1 MKATPPLI
9 YIVLFVFSFSI
20 QSVNAQCTPIN
31 DIGQFNQNDTR
42 KTTLASGVQ
51 GQTFIASCSGN
62 IVGVTFSTDYAETT
76 TTARVAVGNDTD
88 GQRTKSFT
96 LFASTNE
103 RRTYTVTFGGY
114 AVTAGE
120 MYFFKLFD
128 GEGANLTEKSGS
140 PYPSGNMFEGNED
153 FTNSDLKFIV
163 HYEGAD
169 TFAPVA
175 QCKSIEINL
184 DSNGQYTLTPEEI
197 NDGSYDIGISGIA
210 SMAVSPNTFD
220 CSDIEDQHN
229 VTLTVTDGNGLTDTC
244 TTFVYVRSKISPGL
258 QCNDIIVNAAPGT
271 CRAIAD
277 VEAYNNITFN
287 NTICVIASEAY
298 TGIPFGGFPVG
309 STAIT
314 YEVET
319 AGGINESCTFN
330 VIVEDTEAP
339 VINNCPGAI
348 TLLENQILPTPSIS
362 ADDNCSASNELTLVR
377 IDNGP
382 AFGTVPTTNFTV
394 QLALEDSAGNQSSV
408 CSYNVIVDTAPVLSC
423 ESSITIP
430 AEGTLNVTPEIVG
443 QATND
448 LSEAISFAFGTGTEV
463 SVVLDSNSPTD
474 ELISSFPV
482 FGYQLFE
489 LKPPATGNYTLTV
502 SGDQSSTLFIWED
515 AFNPNAGNYYDRD
528 GYLNVVEFTSN
539 GNIDT
544 PNGTNT
550 LMLQSGK
557 TYYASVIRN
566 DGNNTGNFNG
576 TLAFSSEMMYLN
588 SPDIPIDCADIGS
601 SIPINLYAFENNGQS
616 SNCMVD
622 LAIEAS
628 RPIIS
633 GCETINGSIDEI
645 SIVLS
650 DGSCGGILEGIV
662 LTAEP
667 GSPCTTIPDG
677 LVQTSALGIGDVF
690 PVGRSIVSYTATD
703 NLGNT
708 TSCSFEVQVI
718 ETVAPEFTNCPEDI
732 TVPIT
737 PGSAGAVVTFT
748 DLVATDNCGSS
759 EDLEITQTSGL
770 PSGSFFPVG
779 VTQQTFEVTD
789 GFNKGVLCSF
799 TITVEDTNSP
809 VINCQDVAVGEYPDI
824 ATGYLITPSDFDN
837 GSTDDSDQLHFL
849 TENNTFYLNIDTSN
863 NEDLGKYY
871 EPSTFMVPFTR
882 NYTFDFDIAIE
893 DTGVTGAESQFT
905 YRIWDYPPTADELA
919 ERQGYIG
926 GATIDSET
934 NTIVEGSNTYFMHP
948 NTVYYLYVYG
958 ADVTS
963 STFQSLT
970 GTITTDTN
978 IRSSLPIIIGCDGPS
993 TLDVTLYAT
1002 DAAANMA
1009 TCSASV
1015 SNIDC
1020 AAPVVL
1026 RIETTSD
1033 NQNFNLPLDQYSNE
1047 TYAVDWGDGTYVT
1060 GYDDFTSHVY
1070 FGAGEYFI
1078 KIYGNIGGFR
1088 YDFSS
1093 TNDREALKAVES
1105 WGNNVWLSFQF
1116 AFPSCNLTLPE
1127 TPPNLSNVTK
1137 MGSAFSKAVITN
1149 PEVLGDWDVS
1159 NIISMGNMFK
1169 EVVNFNPD
1177 ISTWDVSN
1185 VTNMANMFEGAI
1197 GFDQDLSTW
1206 DISSLEQA
1214 DNMFNNSGLSI
1225 ENYDALL
1232 IGWNTLNTNAG
1243 ETAIPQGVTFGAEGI
1258 NYCIANEEHE
1268 NLIQNQGW
1276 TILDDGRVNC
1286 AAMDPLV
1293 TKWRTNNDGA
1303 SNNNQI
1309 TIRTIQGET
1318 YNYNVNWGDGT
1329 TSTGLTGDFTHGYA
1343 QQGIYE
1349 VSITGD
1355 FPGFQFNNDAEAPKI
1370 IEVSDWGDI
1379 IYRSFEGA
1387 FWGCVNLQVTA
1398 TNAPN
1403 LSQVTSM
1410 KGTFYNA
1417 GGNLNIEN
1425 WDVGNVENMSQL
1437 FNENTNFNRDISSWN
1452 VSKVTNMSEMFAF
1465 ASAFNQDLSNWN
1477 VSNVTDMTAMFAFVS
1492 AFNQDIGN
1500 WNVSSV
1506 TNMSEMFSEA
1516 YTFNQD
1522 LSNWDVSNVTSMSDM
1537 FSNASS
1543 FNQDLS
1549 NWDVSIV
1556 TDMSSMFANASFF
1569 DQDLGNWDISSL
1581 ENAASMFQNVAL
1593 STENYEALLV
1603 GWSTLDTNE
1612 TQIPQDITFSAGNST
1627 YCEAIYERKTLRIE
1641 FGWNITD
1648 GGYENLECYL
1658 NRTPFIT
1665 RWNIVRNRNFLSIP
1679 VPRDLPGNYDYVID
1693 WGDGSALEHSR
1704 GRIDRH
1710 RFPNRTEIFEVK
1722 IYGIFPGTDFSTTDG
1737 FDKDKLV
1744 EVVQW
1749 GDNEWE
1755 TMEGAFSGC
1764 INLEYSATDIPD
1776 LSKVTSMEDMF
1787 AGCRILVGNDS
1798 FSNWDVS
1805 NVTNMNSLFT
1815 NCRLF
1820 NEDISNWDVSNVT
1833 DMANMFRF
1841 ASIFNQDISNWN
1853 VSNVTTT
1860 TYMFYS
1866 AEAFNQDIGDW
1877 DVSNVENMSGMF
1889 RAALAFNQDI
1899 SNWDISSLVR
1909 FTIIPFF
1916 NGAEDMFKDNPTFSA
1931 ANYDALLNG
1940 WSTLDPGETQI
1951 PSGIAFGT
1959 EASYCAGESGKNQLL
1974 DLGWTIVD
1982 AGLDCSNVAFFT
1994 TKWDATNGMNITIP
2008 TSPDEVYNYIVD
2020 WGDGTSENNITGD
2033 VSHTYTTPD
2042 TYEVK
2047 IYGVFPRIDF
2057 SNSTDENKAK
2067 IIEVVQWGDI
2077 LWTSMENAFSGCSN
2091 LIVTAS
2097 DVPNLSNV
2105 SNLSNMFFQCSN
2117 FNSDINNWDVSNV
2130 THMSRVLSGTTFNQ
2144 PLNNWNVSNVID
2156 MEAMF
2161 LAALDFNQPLDNW
2174 DVSNVINMEGM
2185 FLDAQSFNGDI
2196 TSWNTSSLVNANGM
2210 FASAVSFDQNLGAWD
2225 ISSLDFAIGMFNGVN
2240 LSTENYDAL
2249 LIGWASLDAGET
2261 QIPTDVEFD
2270 APNSRYCD
2278 GEDART
2284 NLIANFGW
2292 TINDAQQNPTCGLPA
2307 PFITTWKTTT
2317 PFDMITIPTTGSG
2330 YNYIVD
2336 WGDGTIQSDVTGN
2349 ASHTYATTDTY
2360 EVKIYGDFP
2369 RINFFPS
2376 DQSNNR
2382 NKLETIEQWGD
2393 IEWTSMFR
2401 AFHGC
2406 ENLKITNPDI
2416 DEPDLSNVTNIESM
2430 FVDCIN
2436 FDGDISNWDVSNI
2449 IYMDNM
2455 FNGCISFN
2463 QPLNNWDVS
2472 NVIGMSNMFSGAT
2485 SFDQNLGDWDIT
2497 SLQFGADMFTNVTLS
2512 TENYDALLIGW
2523 STQEAGEGPIPTDLS
2538 LDAGSSQYC
2547 LGEDA
2552 RNLLVESVSNGGY
2565 GWNIND
2571 NGFDFITCTSPNF
2584 SPFITK
2590 WNVEA
2595 GESITI
2601 PTVGDG
2607 YNYTV
2612 DWGDGI
2618 ISIGLTGDASH
2629 TYVSEEEYEV
2639 KIYGDFPRIYFP
2651 NSDESIDKIVDVIQW
2666 GDIQWTSMEEAFSGC
2681 SNLNISATDAP
2692 DLSNVTSMSA
2702 MFRLCSSLV
2711 GTPAFNNWDVSNVTH
2726 MNAMFVL
2733 VENFNQPLG
2742 NWQTGNVITM
2752 TGMFLGA
2759 TSFNQDIGH
2768 WDVSNVT
2775 DMASMLLNATSFNQD
2790 LGDWDISNVAIM
2802 GNMLLSVP
2810 LSISNYDALL
2820 IGWAEDTSDGGA
2832 GDGIDDVPSDVIFDA
2847 DLSNYCLGEDAR
2859 TNLETNFGWTIND
2872 GAREC
2877 SNLSFVTKW
2886 ETTAPNQ
2893 TITLPIVPN
2902 GSVLVIWGD
2911 GSVDSVS
2918 NNNPTHQYSEVRD
2931 DYIITVIGR
2940 IESIKFGNTGS
2951 ESNILEVME
2960 WGENP
2965 SWNTM
2970 EEAFFLC
2977 QNLDITATD
2986 TPNLSNVSSMEL
2998 MFAGC
3003 EKLVGTSAFNDWDVS
3018 NVTNMKDMFISAI
3031 LFNQP
3036 LDQWDV
3042 SNVSN
3047 MSSMFF
3053 GAETFNQDIGNW
3065 NVSKVSNMS
3074 SMFLGAGAFN
3084 QNLGAWDISSLS
3096 NASNML
3102 TSAQLSIENYDNTLI
3117 GWATLDVDEAQI
3129 PQNATFSGGSNQYCF
3144 AEDARNDLEI
3154 MYGWNMTDGGQNAQC
3169 SGEEAFIT
3177 KWQLEDDDLEFTF
3190 PIVEGETYYYQIDWG
3205 DGSPVQITTEALTHD
3220 YALTDGNGGV
3230 KTIAIKGIFPRVRIA
3245 PYIDSGSGP
3254 ELDTSAAILE
3264 KIVEIS
3270 QWGNIQW
3277 SSMEEAFAFCENL
3290 DVTATDTPN
3299 LSQVTSMKA
3308 MFQSCNSLVGTSAFN
3323 NWDTSNIINMEELF
3337 LDASSFNQAIGN
3349 WNVGNVELMSSMFSG
3364 AFVFNQSIENW
3375 NVSNVTSMA
3384 YMFRRTFNFNQPLAD
3399 WNVSNVIEM
3408 ERMFS
3413 TSDKFNQDLNDWDVS
3428 NVKNMEGMFSA
3439 ALAFNQPL
3447 NNWQTGNVLNM
3458 LGMFEFAENFN
3469 QDLNDWDVSNVSNMA
3484 FMFNAASNFNQSL
3497 SNWDLSSIN
3506 TSFNGI
3512 FVQTNLD
3519 RSNYDATLIGWAED
3533 TSDGGAGDGVDD
3545 IPQSSNTSFISLNS
3559 SPLIYCDGESA
3570 RQALIDDYGWFI
3582 TGDTKDCSDFVVVS
3596 PKVYLQGASLKPN
3609 LGEENLMRD
3618 DLRVNDLIPI
3628 TSPYADML
3636 QGGSVLNVAGSR
3648 AMVDWIWVE
3657 LRDVSDPTIVVAGKS
3672 AILQRDG
3679 TIQSEEYF
3687 EKIPDVRFDNVPA
3700 GDYYVVVKHRNH
3712 LGIMSANT
3720 VALSV
3725 SPTEVDFTDGSVPT
3739 YGINAQIDLSFTG
3752 AGPMAMLAGDADG
3765 NGFVNVSGT
3774 GDSGKLS
3781 TKLYSEP
3788 GNAAFSLS
3796 YTGIEGY
3803 YNEDLD
3809 MDGKVLY
3816 SAGGDFTQLQ
3826 TMMYTHPGNTGFSL
3840 SFSGYTTQLPIGGT
3854 TSKSLTTKEVE
3865 KTPKTITVEYIEIN
3879 DKLEKA
3885 STFITYPVKH

>member
-210 SMAVSPNTFD
+210 SMAVSPNTFE

-258 QCNDIIVNAAPGT
+258 QCSDIIVNAAPGA
-271 CRAIAD
+271 CRAIVD
-277 VEAYNNITFN
+277 LEAYNNITFN

-298 TGIPFGGFPVG
+298 TGMPFGGYPVG

-550 LMLQSGK
+550 LMLQSSK

-601 SIPINLYAFENNGQS
+601 SIPINLYAFESNGQS

-628 RPIIS
+628 GPIIS
-633 GCETINGSIDEI
+633 GCETINESIDEI

-809 VINCQDVAVGEYPDI
+809 VINCQDVAVGEYPDV
-824 ATGYLITPSDFDN
+824 ATGYVITPSDFDN
-837 GSTDDSDQLHFL
+837 GSTDDSGQLHFL

-871 EPSTFMVPFTR
+871 EPSTFTVPFTR
-882 NYTFDFDIAIE
+882 NYTFDFDIEIE
-893 DTGVTGAESQFT
+893 DNGVTGAESQFT
-905 YRIWDYPPTADELA
+905 YHIWDYPPTADELA

-934 NTIVEGSNTYFMHP
+934 NTIVGGSNTYFMYP

-970 GTITTDTN
+970 GTITTNTNN
-978 IRSSLPIIIGCDGPS
+978 IRSSLPIIIGCDSPS

-1002 DAAANMA
+1002 DAAANTA

-1020 AAPVVL
+1020 ADPVVL
-1026 RIETTSD
+1026 RIETASD

-1127 TPPNLSNVTK
+1127 APPNLSNVTK

-1177 ISTWDVSN
+1177 ISTWNVSK
-1185 VTNMANMFEGAI
+1185 VTNMASMFEGAI

-1214 DNMFNNSGLSI
+1214 ANMFNNSGLSI

-1232 IGWNTLNTNAG
+1232 IGWNTLDTNAV

-1258 NYCIANEEHE
+1258 NYCIANEERD

-1303 SNNNQI
+1303 SNDNQI

-1329 TSTGLTGDFTHGYA
+1329 TSTGLTGDFLHTYA
-1343 QQGIYE
+1343 QPGVYE

-1387 FWGCVNLQVTA
+1387 FWGCINLQITA

-1425 WDVGNVENMSQL
+1425 WDVSNVENMSQL
-1437 FNENTNFNRDISSWN
+1437 FNENNSFNRDISSWN

-1492 AFNQDIGN
+1492 TFNQDIGN

-1506 TNMSEMFSEA
+1506 TNMSEMFTEA

-1522 LSNWDVSNVTSMSDM
+1522 LSNWDVSNVTGMSDM
-1537 FSNASS
+1537 FANASS

-1549 NWDVSIV
+1549 NWDVSNV

-1569 DQDLGNWDISSL
+1569 NQDLGNWDISSL
-1581 ENAASMFQNVAL
+1581 ENAARMFENVAL

-1627 YCEAIYERKTLRIE
+1627 YCEALDERNTLKRE

-1648 GGYENLECYL
+1648 GGVEDPSCFL
-1658 NRTPFIT
+1658 NGRPFIT
-1665 RWNIVRNRNFLSIP
+1665 KWSIVRARGIFISIP
-1679 VPRDLPGNYDYVID
+1679 LPIDLPGPYNYVID
-1693 WGDGSALEHSR
+1693 WGDGSALEHYQGR
-1704 GRIDRH
+1704 GARH
-1710 RFPNRTEIFEVK
+1710 GYPNRTATYEVK
-1722 IYGIFPGTDFSTTDG
+1722 IYGVFPSIDFSTSDV
-1737 FDKDKLV
+1737 FDQRKII
-1744 EVVQW
+1744 EVMQW
-1749 GDNEWE
+1749 GDIEWT
-1755 TMEGAFSGC
+1755 TMEGAFAGC
-1764 INLEYSATDIPD
+1764 TNLEYTATDIPD

-1787 AGCRILVGNDS
+1787 SGCTSLVGNDS
-1798 FSNWDVS
+1798 FNNWDTSNVTNMRNTFASTNFNEDIGGWNVSNVTDMYRMFVSSKAFNQDIGGWDVS
-1805 NVTNMNSLFT
+1805 NVTNM
-1815 NCRLF
+1815 
-1820 NEDISNWDVSNVT
+1820 
-1833 DMANMFRF
+1833 A
-1841 ASIFNQDISNWN
+1841 
-1853 VSNVTTT
+1853 
-1860 TYMFYS
+1860 YMFTFS
-1866 AEAFNQDIGDW
+1866 KAFNQDIG
-1877 DVSNVENMSGMF
+1877 
-1889 RAALAFNQDI
+1889 
-1899 SNWDISSLVR
+1899 NWDISSLSDA
-1909 FTIIPFF
+1909 T
-1916 NGAEDMFKDNPTFSA
+1916 GMFSNNTTFST
-1931 ANYDALLNG
+1931 ANYDALLIG
-1940 WSTLDPGETQI
+1940 WSTQDSGETII
-1951 PSGIAFGT
+1951 PSGITFDAP
-1959 EASYCAGESGKNQLL
+1959 EISYCTGESGRSQLL
-1974 DLGWTIVD
+1974 SQGWTIED

-2020 WGDGTSENNITGD
+2020 WGDGTSESNITGD

-2105 SNLSNMFFQCSN
+2105 SNLRNMFFQCSN

-2130 THMSRVLSGTTFNQ
+2130 TNMQ
-2144 PLNNWNVSNVID
+2144 
-2156 MEAMF
+2156 AMF
-2161 LAALDFNQPLDNW
+2161 YGCSNFNSDINNW
-2174 DVSNVINMEGM
+2174 DVSNVTHMNSM
-2185 FLDAQSFNGDI
+2185 FYGCADFNQPLNDWDVSNV
-2196 TSWNTSSLVNANGM
+2196 THMNSM
-2210 FASAVSFDQNLGAWD
+2210 FAFATSFDQNLGDWD
-2225 ISSLDFAIGMFNGVN
+2225 ITSFDQVFSMFDGVT

-2249 LIGWASLDAGET
+2249 LIGWATQEVGEGPIPSSLSFNGGG
-2261 QIPTDVEFD
+2261 
-2270 APNSRYCD
+2270 SKYCD
-2278 GEDART
+2278 GEAART
-2284 NLIANFGW
+2284 ELSSAYDWSIVDGNQDLL
-2292 TINDAQQNPTCGLPA
+2292 CGIE

-2317 PFDMITIPTTGSG
+2317 PFDIITIPTTGSG

-2336 WGDGTIQSDVTGN
+2336 WGDGIISTGLTGD
-2349 ASHTYATTDTY
+2349 ASHTYPTPDTY

-2369 RINFFPS
+2369 RIYFYSS
-2376 DQSNNR
+2376 DQSNR
-2382 NKLETIEQWGD
+2382 NKLESIEQWGD
-2393 IEWTSMFR
+2393 IEWASMNR
-2401 AFHGC
+2401 AFYGC

-2416 DEPDLSNVTNIESM
+2416 DEPDLSNVTSIESM
-2430 FVDCIN
+2430 FIDCIN

-2449 IYMDNM
+2449 IYMDHM
-2455 FNGCISFN
+2455 FNGCINFN

-2497 SLQFGADMFTNVTLS
+2497 NLQYGAEMFTNVTLS

-2523 STQEAGEGPIPTDLS
+2523 STQEAGEGPIPTDLE
-2538 LDAGSSQYC
+2538 LNAGGSQYC
-2547 LGEDA
+2547 LGGDA
-2552 RNLLVESVSNGGY
+2552 KTLLEGL
-2565 GWNIND
+2565 GWDIYD
-2571 NGFDFITCTSPNF
+2571 NGLDFTCPSSNF

-2618 ISIGLTGDASH
+2618 ISTGLTGDAFH

-2666 GDIQWTSMEEAFSGC
+2666 GDIQWTSMEEAFNNC

-2692 DLSNVTSMSA
+2692 DLSNVTSMSV
-2702 MFRLCSSLV
+2702 MFRGCSSLV
-2711 GTPAFNNWDVSNVTH
+2711 GTPAFNNWDVSGVTT
-2726 MNAMFVL
+2726 MNAMFGL
-2733 VENFNQPLG
+2733 AASFNQPLG
-2742 NWQTGNVITM
+2742 NWQTGNVINM
-2752 TGMFLGA
+2752 AGMFLGA

-2775 DMASMLLNATSFNQD
+2775 DMSAMFLGANSFNQD
-2790 LGDWDISNVAIM
+2790 LGDWDISNITNM
-2802 GNMLLSVP
+2802 GNMLLNVQ

-2832 GDGIDDVPSDVIFDA
+2832 GDGIDDVPSNVIFGA
-2847 DLSNYCLGEDAR
+2847 NLSNYCLGEDAR
-2859 TNLETNFGWTIND
+2859 TELLNLGWTIND
-2872 GAREC
+2872 GAKEC
-2877 SNLSFVTKW
+2877 SNLSFVTRW

-2902 GSVLVIWGD
+2902 GSVIIIWGD
-2911 GSVDSVS
+2911 GSAEPVS

-2951 ESNILEVME
+2951 ESNILEIMA
-2960 WGENP
+2960 WGDNP

-3003 EKLVGTSAFNDWDVS
+3003 ENLVGTPAFNDWDVS

-3036 LDQWDV
+3036 LDQWNV

-3065 NVSKVSNMS
+3065 NVSTVSNMS

-3154 MYGWNMTDGGQNAQC
+3154 MYGWNITDGGQNTQC

-3205 DGSPVQITTEALTHD
+3205 DGSPVQTTTEALTHD

-3245 PYIDSGSGP
+3245 PYIDSGFGP
-3254 ELDTSAAILE
+3254 ELDTSSAILE

-3299 LSQVTSMKA
+3299 LSQVTSIKA

-3323 NWDTSNIINMEELF
+3323 NWDTFNIINMEELF
-3337 LDASSFNQAIGN
+3337 LDAFSFNQAIGN

-3364 AFVFNQSIENW
+3364 ALEFNQPIENW
-3375 NVSNVTSMA
+3375 NVSNVTSMVS
-3384 YMFRRTFNFNQPLAD
+3384 MFRRASNFNQPLAD

-3413 TSDKFNQDLNDWDVS
+3413 TSTKFNQDLNDWDVS

-3458 LGMFEFAENFN
+3458 KGMFEFAENFN

-3484 FMFNAASNFNQSL
+3484 FMFNSASNFNQSL

-3506 TSFNGI
+3506 ISFNGI
-3512 FVQTNLD
+3512 FLHTNLD

-3570 RQALIDDYGWFI
+3570 RQALIDDYGWSI

-3700 GDYYVVVKHRNH
+3700 GDYYVAVKHRNH

-3765 NGFVNVSGT
+3765 NGFVNISGT

-3788 GNAAFSLS
+3788 DNTAFSLS

-3840 SFSGYTTQLPIGGT
+3840 SFSGYTTQLPIGVT
-3854 TSKSLTTKEVE
+3854 TSKSLTTKEVV

-3879 DKLEKA
+3879 DKLEKE